1 MEIIRIQDGSWR
13 IEDEGVRFFLLEGD
27 ENAAL
32 LIDSGMTVRNAKE
45 IAEDLTSL
53 PVSLVNTHADPDH
66 IGSNEEFDS
75 FLMHPAETVNYCNV
89 QQRKGRFVPVEE
101 GEIIDLGNRK
111 LRIISTPGHTPG
123 SIAILDEEN
132 RVLIPGDSIQDGGI
146 FMFGIMREFQAY
158 IESLRKLEGMSPLF
172 DSIWPSHGS
181 LPLDPAIIPQ
191 LIDGAERC
199 LNGELPTKPASFM
212 GQEIRIADAGVARF
226 LIS

>member
-27 ENAAL
+27 ENAL

-53 PVSLVNTHADPDH
+53 PISLVNTHADPDH

-89 QQRKGRFVPVEE
+89 QQRKGRFVPVED

-158 IESLRKLEGMSPLF
+158 IESLRKLEGMSHLF

-181 LPLDPAIIPQ
+181 FPLDPAIIPQ

-199 LNGELPTKPASFM
+199 LNGEIPTKPASFM